1 MKKLLLSAALPITAL
16 TIAALPLTADEG
28 MWQPHQL
35 PSLKTELKNAGLKL
49 NPEDLTD
56 LTEFPMGAIVSLGGC
71 SAAFLSPQGLVATNH
86 HCTYG
91 SIQFNSTAEN
101 NLIEKGFL
109 AKSLQEELKAAPG
122 SRVYVT
128 EQVTDVTDK
137 VIGDLSADLS
147 GIDRYKAIENSRKA
161 LIAECEAEDGYRC
174 RVSAFHG
181 GLEYFLIKQMEI
193 KDVRLV
199 YAPAG
204 SIGKYGGDIDN
215 WMWPRHTGDFSF
227 YRAYVSKDG
236 KPADY
241 SKDNVPY
248 QPKHFLKVNANGV
261 EEGDFVMIAGYPGS
275 TNRYRT
281 SVEVKNQFEWYYPNF
296 RKLVH
301 SYIDIIEKNAPE
313 GSDARVKYAST
324 LAGLNNVEKNWG
336 SMIESYGKGDFLQR
350 KLQLESSLTNWLDT
364 DKQMS
369 KKHRSSIDALNQLI
383 LEDQKEQEKQMKLW
397 AMGRDALSSTASN
410 LYRLALE
417 KQKPDAE
424 REPGYQERDM
434 TRFKEGLK
442 RFNRRWDEN
451 VAKELYKFFI
461 AEYATLAAEQRVK
474 SFDTAMGIGSTFDAD
489 KFAKKLDQM
498 FAKTKLTDEKTRLD
512 WMNKSVEDFKN
523 SDDPFIQLAVA
534 THDEN
539 FKREL
544 KDKQRSG
551 QFQQLRPKYMAAM
564 IDYYNFL
571 GKPIYAD
578 ANSTLRVTYGNVKG
592 YSPQDGIYATPFTSL
607 EGLLAK
613 HTGEDPFNS
622 PEAQNRLIKAKKYG
636 QYQDKNLDSVQ
647 VNYLTTVDIT
657 GGNSGS
663 STLNDKAE
671 FIGLVFDGNYESIIG
686 DWDYDPKLKRGIHV
700 SSAYMLWVMEYI
712 DNAHN
717 LIEEMT
723 IIR

>member
-1 MKKLLLSAALPITAL
+1 MKKLILTAALSSMALSATKTA
-16 TIAALPLTADEG
+16 IADEG

-35 PSLKTELKNAGLKL
+35 PSLEKELKKAGLKL
-49 NPEDLTD
+49 DPNDLTE

-91 SIQFNSTAEN
+91 SIQFNSTAED

-109 AKSLQEELKAAPG
+109 AKSLKEELKAAPG
-122 SRVYVT
+122 SRVFVT
-128 EQVTDVTDK
+128 EEVSKVTDK
-137 VIGDLSADLS
+137 VIGDLADTLS
-147 GIDRYKAIENSRKA
+147 GIDRYKAIEKNRKQ
-161 LIAECEAEDGYRC
+161 LISDCESAEGYRC

-181 GLEYFLIKQMEI
+181 GLEYYLIKQMEI

-204 SIGKYGGDIDN
+204 AIGKYGGDIDN

-236 KPADY
+236 KPVEY
-241 SKDNVPY
+241 SEDNVPY
-248 QPKHFLKVNANGV
+248 EPKHFLKVNANGV
-261 EEGDFVMIAGYPGS
+261 QDGDFVMIAGYPGS

-281 SVEVKNQFEWYYPNF
+281 SVEVKNQFEWYYPTF
-296 RKLVH
+296 RKVVH
-301 SYIDIIEKNAPE
+301 NYIDIIEKNAPE

-324 LAGLNNVEKNWG
+324 LASLNNVEKNWG

-350 KLQLESSLTNWLDT
+350 KTKLETSLANWLDT
-364 DKQMS
+364 DKKMS
-369 KKHRSSIDALNQLI
+369 KKHRDSINALNALI
-383 LEDQKEQEKQMKLW
+383 LEDQKEQETDLKLW
-397 AMGRDALSSTASN
+397 AMSRDALSTTAAN

-434 TRFKEGLK
+434 TRFEEGLK
-442 RFNRRWDEN
+442 RFNRRWDEK
-451 VAKELYKFFI
+451 VAKELYKYFI
-461 AEYATLAAEQRVK
+461 TEYATLPLDQRVK
-474 SFDTAMGIGSTFDAD
+474 SFDKTMGIGEKLDSA
-489 KFAKKLDQM
+489 KFAKTLNQM
-498 FAKTKLTDEKTRLD
+498 FTNTKLTDERNRLD

-523 SDDPFIQLAVA
+523 STDPFIQLAVA
-534 THDEN
+534 TYDEN
-539 FKREL
+539 YQREL
-544 KDKQRSG
+544 KSKQRSG

-564 IDYYNFL
+564 IDYYDYL

-592 YSPQDGIYATPFTSL
+592 YSPKDGVYSVPFTTL

-613 HTGEDPFNS
+613 HTGEEPFNS
-622 PEAQNRLIKAKKYG
+622 PKAQNKLIKERKYG
-636 QYQDKNLDSVQ
+636 NYLDKSLNSVQ

-671 FIGLVFDGNYESIIG
+671 FVGLVFDGNYESIIG
-686 DWDYDPKLKRGIHV
+686 DWDYDPNLKRGIHV
-700 SSAYMLWVMEYI
+700 SSAYMLWVMEHI
-712 DNAHN
+712 DDADN
-717 LIEEMT
+717 LIKEMT

>member
-1 MKKLLLSAALPITAL
+1 MKKLLISAALSV
-16 TIAALPLTADEG
+16 AALPLVADEG

-35 PSLKTELKNAGLKL
+35 PSLKKELKKAGLKL
-49 NPEDLTD
+49 NPNDLTE

-109 AKSLQEELKAAPG
+109 AKNLSEELKAAPG

-128 EQVTDVTDK
+128 EQVSDVTNK
-137 VIGDLSADLS
+137 VLNNIKENMS
-147 GIDRYKAIENSRKA
+147 GIDRYKAIEKNRKA
-161 LIAECEAEDGYRC
+161 LISGCESEAGYRC

-181 GLEYFLIKQMEI
+181 GLEYYLIKQMEI

-236 KPADY
+236 KPVEY
-241 SKDNVPY
+241 SEDNVPY
-248 QPKHFLKVNANGV
+248 KPKHFLKVNANGV

-281 SVEVKNQFEWYYPNF
+281 SVEVKNQFEWYYPTF

-301 SYIDIIEKNAPE
+301 NYIDIIEKNAPE

-324 LAGLNNVEKNWG
+324 LASLNNVEKNWG
-336 SMIESYGKGDFLQR
+336 SMMESYGKGDFYQR
-350 KLQLESSLTNWLDT
+350 KVVTESKLANWLDA
-364 DKQMS
+364 DKAMS
-369 KKHRSSIDALNQLI
+369 QKHRSSIEALNALI
-383 LEDQKEQEKQMKLW
+383 EEDQKEQETEMKLW
-397 AMGRDALSSTASN
+397 AMGRDALSSTAAR

-442 RFNRRWDEN
+442 RFNRRWDEK
-451 VAKELYKFFI
+451 VAKELYKFFV
-461 AEYATLAAEQRVK
+461 AEYATLPMDMRVK
-474 SFDTAMGIGSTFDAD
+474 SFDKAMNIEETFNAD
-489 KFAKKLDQM
+489 NFAKTIDSM
-498 FAKTKLTDEKTRLD
+498 FSKTKLTDEAVRLA
-512 WMNKSVEDFKN
+512 WMNKSVEDFKKSN
-523 SDDPFIQLAVA
+523 DPFIQLAVA
-534 THDEN
+534 TYDEN
-539 FKREL
+539 YQREL
-544 KDKQRSG
+544 KNKQRSG

-564 IDYYNFL
+564 IDFYAHL
-571 GKPIYAD
+571 DKPIYAD

-592 YSPQDGIYATPFTSL
+592 YSPKDGIYATPFTTL

-613 HTGEDPFNS
+613 HTGKEPFNS
-622 PEAQNRLIKAKKYG
+622 PAVQNKLIKDKAYGKYLNKKL
-636 QYQDKNLDSVQ
+636 NSVQ

-663 STLNDKAE
+663 STLNNRAE
-671 FIGLVFDGNYESIIG
+671 FVGLVFDGNYESIIG

-700 SSAYMLWVMEYI
+700 SSAYMLWVMENI
-712 DNAHN
+712 DKATN
-717 LIEEMT
+717 LIDEMV

>member
-1 MKKLLLSAALPITAL
+1 MKKLLLGAALSTA
-16 TIAALPLTADEG
+16 AFAVTADEG

-35 PSLKTELKNAGLKL
+35 PSLKKELKAAGLKL
-49 NPEDLTD
+49 NPKDLTD

-91 SIQFNSTAEN
+91 SIQFNSTAED

-109 AKSLQEELKAAPG
+109 AKSFKEELKAAPG

-128 EQVTDVTDK
+128 EQVSDVTNK
-137 VIGDLSADLS
+137 VIGDLAADLS
-147 GIDRYKAIENSRKA
+147 GIDRYKAIEKNRKA
-161 LIAECEAEDGYRC
+161 LIADCESEVGYRC

-204 SIGKYGGDIDN
+204 AIGKYGGDIDN

-236 KPADY
+236 KPVEY
-241 SKDNVPY
+241 SEDNVPY
-248 QPKHFLKVNANGV
+248 QPKHFLKVNAQGV
-261 EEGDFVMIAGYPGS
+261 EDGDFVMIAGYPGS

-281 SVEVKNQFEWYYPNF
+281 SVEVQNQFEWYYPTF

-301 SYIDIIEKNAPE
+301 DYIDIIEQNAPE

-324 LAGLNNVEKNWG
+324 LASLNNVEKNWG

-350 KLQLESSLTNWLDT
+350 KTKLESSLANWLDT
-364 DKQMS
+364 DREMS
-369 KKHRSSIDALNQLI
+369 KKHRDSIDALNALI
-383 LEDQKEQEKQMKLW
+383 EENQKKQETEMKLW
-397 AMGRDALSSTASN
+397 AMGRDALSSTAAR

-434 TRFKEGLK
+434 TRFEEGLK
-442 RFNRRWDEN
+442 RFNRRWDAK
-451 VAKELYKFFI
+451 VAKELYKYFV
-461 AEYATLAAEQRVK
+461 AQYATLPMDQRVK
-474 SFDTAMGIGSTFDAD
+474 SFDKAMGVSEKFDEAA
-489 KFAKKLDQM
+489 FAKTIETM
-498 FAKTKLTDEKTRLD
+498 FANTKLTDQEARLD
-512 WMNKSVEDFKN
+512 WMTKSVEDFKN
-523 SDDPFIQLAVA
+523 SDDPFIKLAVA
-534 THDEN
+534 TYDEN
-539 FKREL
+539 YQREL
-544 KDKQRSG
+544 EEKQISG

-564 IDYYNFL
+564 IDYYGHLN
-571 GKPIYAD
+571 KPIYAD
-578 ANSTLRVTYGNVKG
+578 ANSTLRITYGNVKG
-592 YSPQDGIYATPFTSL
+592 YSPNDGTYSVPFTTL

-613 HTGEDPFNS
+613 HTGEEPFNS
-622 PEAQNRLIKAKKYG
+622 PDSQNKLIKAKQYGKYH
-636 QYQDKNLDSVQ
+636 DKALDSVQ

-671 FIGLVFDGNYESIIG
+671 FVGLVFDGNYESIIG
-686 DWDYDPKLKRGIHV
+686 DWDYDQKLKRGIHV
-700 SSAYMLWVMEYI
+700 SSAYMLWVMEYV
-712 DNAHN
+712 DGADN
-717 LIEEMT
+717 LIDEMT

>member
-1 MKKLLLSAALPITAL
+1 MKKFI
-16 TIAALPLTADEG
+16 IAALTSSAVLASSVIADEG

-35 PSLKTELKNAGLKL
+35 PSLKKELKAAGLKI
-49 NPEDLTD
+49 NPEELTD
-56 LTEFPMGAIVSLGGC
+56 LTSFPMGAIVSLGGC

-86 HCTYG
+86 HCVYG
-91 SIQFNSTAEN
+91 SIQFNSTADD

-109 AKSLQEELKAAPG
+109 AKSLNDELKAAPG

-128 EQVTDVTDK
+128 EAVNKVTDK
-137 VIGDLSADLS
+137 VIGGLSADLS
-147 GIDRYKAIENSRKA
+147 GIERYKAIEKNRKN
-161 LIAECEAEDGYRC
+161 LIADCESEDGYRC

-181 GLEYFLIKQMEI
+181 GLEYYLIKQMEI

-215 WMWPRHTGDFSF
+215 WMWPRHTGDFAF

-236 KPADY
+236 KPVDY
-241 SKDNVPY
+241 SEDNVPY
-248 QPKHFLKVNANGV
+248 KPKHFLKVNADGV
-261 EEGDFVMIAGYPGS
+261 KDGDFVMIAGYPGS

-281 SVEVKNQFEWYYPNF
+281 SVEVQNQFEWYYPTF

-301 SYIDIIEKNAPE
+301 DYIDTIEQNAPE

-324 LAGLNNVEKNWG
+324 LASLNNVEKNWG

-350 KLQLESSLTNWLDT
+350 KTKLESSLANWLDT
-364 DKQMS
+364 DKSMS
-369 KKHRSSIDALNQLI
+369 KKHRDSINALNALI
-383 LEDQKEQEKQMKLW
+383 EEDQKSQETDMKLW
-397 AMGRDALSSTASN
+397 AMGRDALSSTAGR

-434 TRFKEGLK
+434 TRFEEGLK
-442 RFNRRWDEN
+442 RFNRRWDEK
-451 VAKELYKFFI
+451 VAKELYKYFVGQ
-461 AEYATLAAEQRVK
+461 YATLPMDQRVK
-474 SFDTAMGIGSTFDAD
+474 SFDKAMNIGKNFDAD
-489 KFAKKLDQM
+489 QFATTISSM
-498 FAKTKLTDEKTRLD
+498 FAKTKLTEQEIRLD
-512 WMNKSVEDFKN
+512 WMTKSVEDFKKSN
-523 SDDPFIQLAVA
+523 DPFIKLAVA
-534 THDEN
+534 TYDE
-539 FKREL
+539 KYQREL

-551 QFQQLRPKYMAAM
+551 QFQQLRPKYMSAM
-564 IDYYNFL
+564 IDYYDYLN
-571 GKPIYAD
+571 KPIYAD
-578 ANSTLRVTYGNVKG
+578 ANSTLRITYGNVKG
-592 YSPQDGIYATPFTSL
+592 YSPKDGTYSVPFTTL

-613 HTGEDPFNS
+613 HTGEEPFNS
-622 PEAQNRLIKAKKYG
+622 PEKQNKLI
-636 QYQDKNLDSVQ
+636 QDKMYGDYHDKAIDSVQ

-663 STLNDKAE
+663 STLNDEAE
-671 FIGLVFDGNYESIIG
+671 FVGLVFDGNYESIIG

-700 SSAYMLWVMEYI
+700 SSAYMLWVMEHI
-712 DNAHN
+712 DGANN
-717 LIEEMT
+717 LIEEMS